1 MTSDLRDIT
10 RREFLLRSALAG
22 TLLTTAGCA
31 TSPPLRFDE
40 QLAGRLARLPYH
52 GLAQS
57 LPEEQEYPAVVE
69 GTIPTGLRG
78 TFYRN
83 GPGLFERGG
92 VRKRTIL
99 DGDGLIQQFRFH
111 GGGVQYRARFV
122 RTERFVAESATGR
135 FLYPSW
141 STQAPGGWPANFWVT
156 DEIRSQAGITVF
168 LVNGRLYAFD
178 ESSYPYELDP
188 ATLRTIGETT
198 LGIPRDETIYSAHP
212 KIDPAT
218 GEWLH
223 FGVRYAAQPLLQIT
237 VFHGDGS
244 LHYRRTLP
252 MPRFVY
258 IHDWFVSTSHLV
270 VSLHPVVINFWP
282 ALLGFRSISDSLRW
296 RPEEGNLLLVIPRDP
311 NQEPFRIEAGA
322 RFMWHSINAH
332 DNGRELVADF
342 VGYDNPDHF
351 VGNDPV
357 ISAVMAGREGEH
369 AYPGRLRRYRIDIA
383 RRTVRDEIVADGN
396 FEWPRIDGRLL
407 CRPHRYTYLAEA
419 RPLDFFWTRVVRH
432 DRQTGAMERYDFGK
446 GVYCSEPVFVPGSE
460 GEHDRGWVLTE
471 CYDGGT
477 GKSFLALLD
486 VERLADG
493 PLAIV
498 HLRHHVPFSY
508 HGWWTPAAAPGT
520 PAGSPGR
527 TGR

>member
-1 MTSDLRDIT
+1 MTSDPLNMT
-10 RREFLLRSALAG
+10 RREFIRRSALAG
-22 TLLTTAGCA
+22 TLLASAGCA
-31 TSPPLRFDE
+31 TNPPLRLDE
-40 QLAGRLARLPYH
+40 QLANRLARLPYH

-57 LPEEQEYPAVVE
+57 LPAEQEYPATVH

-78 TFYRN
+78 TYYRN
-83 GPGLFERGG
+83 GPGLFERNG

-111 GGGVQYRARFV
+111 DDGVQYRTRFV
-122 RTERFVAESATGR
+122 RTERFVAEAAAGR

-141 STQAPGGWPANFWVT
+141 STQAPGGWLVNFWVT

-188 ATLRTIGETT
+188 ATLRTIGETA
-198 LGIPRDETIYSAHP
+198 LGIPREETIYSAHS
-212 KIDPAT
+212 KIDPVT

-223 FGVRYAAQPLLQIT
+223 FGVRYGARPLLLIT
-237 VFHGDGS
+237 VFHGDGA
-244 LHYRRTLP
+244 LHYRRSIP

-258 IHDWFVSTSHLV
+258 IHDWFAASSHLV
-270 VSLHPVVINFWP
+270 VSLHPMFIDFWP

-296 RPEEGNLLLVIPRDP
+296 RPQEGNLLLVIPRDP
-311 NQEPFRIEAGA
+311 ARETFRIETEA

-332 DNGRELVADF
+332 DNGSELIADF

-357 ISAVMAGREGEH
+357 ITAIMAGREGEH
-369 AYPGRLRRYRIDIA
+369 AYPGRLRRYRIDIT
-383 RRTVRDEIVADGN
+383 RRTVRDEIVANGN

-419 RPLDFFWTRVVRH
+419 RPPDFFWTRVIRH
-432 DRQTGAMERYDFGK
+432 DRQTGAIERYDFGK
-446 GVYCSEPVFVPGSE
+446 GIYCSEPVFVPDST
-460 GEHDRGWVLTE
+460 GEHDQGWVLTE

-477 GKSFLALLD
+477 GKSSLAVLNAQ
-486 VERLADG
+486 RLADG

-508 HGWWTPAAAPGT
+508 HGWWAPAAAP
-520 PAGSPGR
+520 
-527 TGR
+527 